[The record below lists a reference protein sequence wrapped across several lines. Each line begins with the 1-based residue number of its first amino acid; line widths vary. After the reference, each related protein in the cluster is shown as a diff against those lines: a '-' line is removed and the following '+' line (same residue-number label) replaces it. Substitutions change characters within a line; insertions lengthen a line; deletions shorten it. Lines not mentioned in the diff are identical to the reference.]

1 MTEIGG
7 TRPSVVVLGGGYG
20 GITVAKRLDDVADV
34 TLVDPSD
41 AFMHNVAALR
51 ALVAPEWLEQIFLPY
66 DRLLVHGRYLQD
78 RAVAV
83 DGRQVTLAS
92 GKRLEPD
99 YLVLATGSSYTF
111 PAKIDETGTAEAKA
125 RARAAHEALVSAGRV
140 LLVGAGPVGLEL
152 AGEIKAAF
160 PGKHVTIADVAPDI
174 LSGPYDQELREELR
188 RQLGELGVELKLGS
202 PLRELP
208 SAEPATAAPIAIA
221 TEAGEK
227 LTADIWYRCFGVTLH
242 TGYLRG
248 SLAAARNA
256 QGYLQVD
263 GHLRVKGHDRVFAIG
278 DIADADRDMAG
289 FASMQ
294 GELLAANL
302 RAVITGDGEQVAYE
316 RQPAMIAV
324 PLGPEGGAGQ
334 FPGQEG
340 IVGPAVIAEVK
351 GRSMLIERS
360 ASIFEPLDDAA
371 ATPDAA

>member
-20 GITVAKRLDDVADV
+20 GVTAAKRLDDVADV

-66 DRLLVHGRYLQD
+66 DRLLVHGRYLRD

-92 GKRLEPD
+92 GERLEPD
-99 YLVLATGSSYTF
+99 YLILATGSSYAF

-289 FASMQ
+289 FAGMQ

-302 RAVITGDGEQVAYE
+302 RAVITGEGEQVGYE

-334 FPGQEG
+334 LPGQEG

-351 GRSMLIERS
+351 GRSMLIERA
-360 ASIFEPLDDAA
+360 ASNFEPLAAVA